1 MNEMFNQN
9 SAEAMKKFPSMEAV
23 KLRGGDKQEKIN
35 IYNANG
41 SHKKGSH
48 LFSLYISIPNFFS
61 SPNFAS
67 FIAEIKL

>member
-1 MNEMFNQN
+1 MFNQN

-41 SHKKGSH
+41 SHKKGLISSH
-48 LFSLYISIPNFFS
+48 FIYPFPIFFPLQILLVLS
-61 SPNFAS
+61 R
-67 FIAEIKL
+67 K